1 MVYMFDNIRIN
12 NFYKKL
18 KQGKRIDLN
27 YFDNIDENLKLKI
40 VKDERFANYID
51 IDLILIRNNDSF
63 YINELFIKELDSEQL
78 KILINR
84 LISYYKVENIDLTNL
99 FHIFKN
105 MYLFSN
111 DEELKCRISK
121 LFFSTVKDSY
131 SYKCDYINSFIR
143 LFNSEEKQKLLEY
156 NDMVAFITFHSK
168 GTNPYFGYKNFF
180 ENILIGISNYEIKY
194 EMMFKIF
201 KFMPKQSDIKRLYLD
216 SLINNLSIEYIV
228 KLLEDSEF
236 IENFK
241 YNNDNSSFDYER
253 LLTIINLVDDITVK
267 KNLINSLFD
276 GFDPICNVIRNR
288 NESKNNIITGKTIK
302 AFYELGFIDENIDE
316 LIIKSCKD
324 EVLFETI
331 EKYDNKQE
339 KLLEIS
345 KDVDINL
352 LLNFANKYNI
362 DIYNEEFAKKFATN
376 EEYFEELPL
385 NKSSLI
391 QYYSGKNNDI
401 FFEKLSNCV
410 YKGSIICETF
420 FRMDIQ
426 RLVNFA
432 SENNINLYSDRML
445 ERFSKNDEFYEVLPK
460 DKADFISRYE
470 GNNKELFF
478 SKLSNC
484 NNKLRILF
492 FNKLYIMD
500 DNLLKESL
508 DKDYFNDFDKKIIE
522 EVMKI
527 KDGNLRKVFKEYILE
542 NYHSIPEDKIYIV
555 SDVLNRISYSNSIE
569 ILNFRTEIAN
579 QVMHTDNPLDNLK
592 RIEEIF
598 AKNNLPTVGKIY
610 SVFSIL
616 HPDFKDFNF
625 SENSKISPILK
636 SKSERTKKI
645 IIFQDLLKAALGSNN
660 RSLIEYI
667 DILER
672 GNNLYKLIITKKIA
686 FNELDNDNKKILESF
701 LNHVITLYNNTLQG
715 KKELIDI
722 PNNIEEKINLISNL
736 YSDYND
742 LSNRIV
748 RMFCHF
754 AGFDT
759 IDELSGFI
767 NNKLKE
773 KDIRNNKLNL
783 EKNILE
789 PGDLIKGI
797 DNINYLKNIL
807 QNGSISKEYLGAYS
821 SSDST
826 PLDTDLSMIIECKD
840 TLEETI
846 NNTSSKNYGNFWLV
860 LKNDDRFVTTRTNI
874 NEENSSLSNDKYEL
888 FYTGVTGIDHYGIRT
903 GFASSDIDYIITKDN
918 DSRIGLEIAMNGFY
932 IPVINLEGKIIFSK
946 EDYEN
951 LRKKMSGCT
960 YYNIKEYEFSENL
973 NNFNVDEIL
982 NSIRDNR
989 DKLNED
995 KVKIFENVKEVINTF
1010 GLSLKGYADGD
1021 LTEGVV
1027 ELIDTGSTGRETNI
1041 PGDGDFDFIMRLD
1054 NSILLNPEKLQSLKN
1069 ALINSFESIEEKN
1082 MTSNGD
1088 FRFKGV
1094 KLKGLN
1100 KTIDLDITFT
1110 QKTNKISY
1118 STDSAIKDKLNF
1130 IKNFDSTKYDLVLAN
1145 IILAKKVLKSNGVY
1159 KPNRGEKTEGGLG
1172 GVGVEN
1178 WILQSGGSFIDAARN
1193 FLECSNNK
1201 TFDEFKRSYEIW
1213 DFGENYL
1220 SSNKYVHD
1228 NFVVNNMSEDGYNKM
1243 RETLKNYLNSLLVD
1257 NDKLSMETQISNKKL

>member
-1 MVYMFDNIRIN
+1 MFVFDNIKIN

-18 KQGKRIDLN
+18 KQGKRVDLN
-27 YFDNIDENLKLKI
+27 YFSNIDDSLKLKI
-40 VKDERFANYID
+40 IKDERFATD
-51 IDLILIRNNDSF
+51 INVDLILTRDNDSF

-84 LISYYKVENIDLTNL
+84 LISYYKVENINLTNL

-105 MYLFSN
+105 MYLSSD
-111 DEELKCRISK
+111 DEELKDIISK
-121 LFFSTVKDSY
+121 LLFYTVKDSY
-131 SYKCDYINSFIR
+131 CCKCDYINSFIK
-143 LFNSEEKQKLLEY
+143 LFNSEEKQKLLESI
-156 NDMVAFITFHSK
+156 DMIAFITFHSK

-201 KFMPKQSDIKRLYLD
+201 KIMPKQSDIKRLYLD
-216 SLINNLSIEYIV
+216 CLINNLSMEYIV

-241 YNNDNSSFDYER
+241 YSKDNSSFDYER
-253 LLTIINLVDDITVK
+253 LLTIINLVDDINVK
-267 KNLINSLFD
+267 KNLINNLFVD
-276 GFDPICNVIRNR
+276 FEFIGNVIKSR
-288 NESKNNIITGKTIK
+288 NETKNNIITGKTIK
-302 AFYELGFIDENIDE
+302 AFYELGFINENIDE

-352 LLNFANKYNI
+352 VLYFANKYNI
-362 DIYNEEFAKKFATN
+362 DIYNEEFAKKFAIN
-376 EEYFEELPL
+376 EEYFKNLPL

-391 QYYSGKNNDI
+391 QFYSGEDNDI

-420 FRMDIQ
+420 FRMDIK
-426 RLVNFA
+426 RLISFA

-445 ERFSKNDEFYEVLPK
+445 ERFSKNDKFYESLPK
-460 DKADFISRYE
+460 DKADLIGKYE
-470 GNNKELFF
+470 GSNKELFF
-478 SKLSNC
+478 NKLYNC
-484 NNKLRILF
+484 NNKLRVLF
-492 FNKLYIMD
+492 FNKLYIRD
-500 DNLLKESL
+500 DSLLKESL

-542 NYHSIPEDKIYIV
+542 NYHSIPVDKIFIV

-579 QVMHTDNPLDNLK
+579 QVINTDNPLDNLK

-598 AKNNLPTVGKIY
+598 EKNNLPTVGKIY

-616 HPDFKDFNF
+616 HPNFSGFNF
-625 SENSKISPILK
+625 GENSKISPVLK
-636 SKSERTKKI
+636 SKTEREKNI
-645 IIFQDLLKAALGSNN
+645 IIFRDLLKAALGSNN

-667 DILER
+667 NILER
-672 GNNLYKLIITKKIA
+672 GNDLYKLIITKKIA

-715 KKELIDI
+715 KKELIDM
-722 PNNIEEKINLISNL
+722 PNNIEEKLNLISRL
-736 YSDYND
+736 YSEHND
-742 LSNRIV
+742 LSNKIV

-759 IDELSGFI
+759 IDELNEFI
-767 NNKLKE
+767 NKKLE
-773 KDIRNNKLNL
+773 DKDIRNNKLNL

-826 PLDTDLSMIIECKD
+826 PLDTDLSMIIECND

-874 NEENSSLSNDKYEL
+874 NEENSTLSNDKYEL
-888 FYTGVTGIDHYGIRT
+888 FYTGVTGEDHYGIRT
-903 GFASSDIDYIITKDN
+903 GFASSDIDFIISKDN
-918 DSRIGLEIAMNGFY
+918 DARIGLEIAMNGFY
-932 IPVINLEGKIIFSK
+932 IPVMNLEGKIIFSK

-989 DKLNED
+989 DKLTED
-995 KVKIFENVKEVINTF
+995 KVKIFENVKEVMNAF
-1010 GLSLKGYADGD
+1010 GLSLKGYADDD

-1041 PGDGDFDFIMRLD
+1041 PEDGDYDFMMRLD
-1054 NSILLNPEKLQSLKN
+1054 NSILLNPEKLHNLKTV
-1069 ALINSFESIEEKN
+1069 LINSFESIEEKTI
-1082 MTSNGD
+1082 TSNGD

-1094 KLKGLN
+1094 KLKGLD

-1145 IILAKKVLKSNGVY
+1145 IILAKKVLKSNEVY
-1159 KPNRGEKTEGGLG
+1159 KPNRGEKPEGGLG

-1178 WILQSGGSFIDAARN
+1178 WILQNGGSFIEAAKS

-1220 SSNKYVHD
+1220 SNNKYIHD
-1228 NFVVNNMSEDGYNKM
+1228 NFVANNMSEEGYNKM
-1243 RETLKNYLNSLLVD
+1243 RETLKNHLATMLV
-1257 NDKLSMETQISNKKL
+1257 NDDLSMETQISNKKL